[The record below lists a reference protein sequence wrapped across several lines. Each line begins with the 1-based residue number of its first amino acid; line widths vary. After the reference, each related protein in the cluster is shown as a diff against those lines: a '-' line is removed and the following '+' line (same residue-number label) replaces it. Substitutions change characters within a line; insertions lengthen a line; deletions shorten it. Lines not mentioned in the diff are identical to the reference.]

1 VSSYLVPIPAAKKR
15 SGKLQFEESTG
26 DRILENAFMNR
37 MRGKVG
43 VWRTGGVGN
52 PGRGQQRALPITLT
66 PHQPLR
72 QLHRHLERSRPVPP
86 LADRPE
92 SGDLILEQ
100 YDELS

>member
-1 VSSYLVPIPAAKKR
+1 MSSYLVPIPAAKKR

-52 PGRGQQRALPITLT
+52 PGRGQQRPLPITLT
-66 PHQPLR
+66 PTNPFGNSTVTLNVR
-72 QLHRHLERSRPVPP
+72 GPFLHSQTGRSQ
-86 LADRPE
+86 AT
-92 SGDLILEQ
+92 
-100 YDELS
+100 

>member
-1 VSSYLVPIPAAKKR
+1 MSSYLVPIPAAKKR

-52 PGRGQQRALPITLT
+52 PGRGQQRPLPITLMLAAGLHDA
-66 PHQPLR
+66 PAGAIGHALR
-72 QLHRHLERSRPVPP
+72 RRARWPNLGSPP
-86 LADRPE
+86 KT
-92 SGDLILEQ
+92 
-100 YDELS
+100 